1 MATTTAKTA
10 EEIRKASIA
19 AAQGTKTVYPTV
31 ANQDSTRSLYPT
43 TTTDRLAGSGLAESG
58 PPARIPGVP
67 NPNSTPTTTTPE
79 TTTPTTTP
87 TTTTPPAT
95 TPTTT
100 TPEVITPPTVD
111 YAAQIQAAIAAMQA
125 SSTQQSEA
133 TAAREAAAAAALQQ
147 EKEATAIRQA
157 QAQASLKA
165 AMDAQLAAQ
174 VGTFNSERAK
184 IPGQTET
191 ANNAASATGMVN
203 AQHIRNA
210 LNQMGLLQS
219 GESATQQLTNNIGVA
234 SNINANNLAG
244 QQLDA
249 SFADK
254 IVAAQAQAAVDYN
267 TAAYQYG
274 RDAVAD
280 NQWLVT
286 SGQAQQQINNQSS
299 QFAQSLGLSQAQ
311 LAAQIAQN
319 GAQNA
324 LAQAGLDQN
333 ASQFAA
339 QLGLSTA
346 QYYSGLAQW
355 ALNYNASVDQQEFEN
370 GIQVGNTTGNY
381 PGDVSN
387 GTDRVVVNPDGTIS
401 VVPVDA
407 TDPVEET
414 PTTDVVDASGNITP
428 DLEGTT
434 KGKTGT
440 EWKNYAIVGPGTNA
454 PATNAGGYALTG
466 YRLTY
471 TSHGKKYYAPIYA
484 DQLPAGVV
492 PAGSTKIGTRDDGV
506 PQYKNV

>member
-1 MATTTAKTA
+1 MATTASQTAD
-10 EEIRKASIA
+10 EIRKASIA
-19 AAQGTKTVYPTV
+19 AAQASGTR
-31 ANQDSTRSLYPT
+31 NLYDTPT
-43 TTTDRLAGSGLAESG
+43 TTADRLAGSGLAESG

-67 NPNSTPTTTTPE
+67 NPNSTPAATTPDTTTPATTPE
-79 TTTPTTTP
+79 TTTPTTTTP
-87 TTTTPPAT
+87 TTPTSETITPTTPP
-95 TPTTT
+95 
-100 TPEVITPPTVD
+100 VD

-125 SSTQQSEA
+125 TSNQQAEA
-133 TAAREAAAAAALQQ
+133 TAAREAAAEAARQA
-147 EKEATAIRQA
+147 EAEAIRVRQA
-157 QAQASLKA
+157 QALANLKST
-165 AMDAQLAAQ
+165 MEGQLAAQ
-174 VGTFNSERAK
+174 VGTYNTERAK

-191 ANNAASATGMVN
+191 ANNTASATGMVN

-219 GESATQQLTNNIGVA
+219 GESATRQLANNIGVA

-286 SGQAQQQINNQSS
+286 SGQAQQQINNQSA
-299 QFAQSLGLSQAQ
+299 QFAQTLGLSQAQ
-311 LAAQIAQN
+311 LAAQISQN

-401 VVPVDA
+401 VVPVEA

-414 PTTDVVDASGNITP
+414 PTTDVIDASGNITP

-492 PAGSTKIGTRDDGV
+492 PAGSTKIGTRDDGM